1 MGIRMTDTETQKELE
16 ELKRQ
21 VAALSEARRAQREP
35 TKPQAS
41 EASAEAAAT
50 VEHGFS
56 AHVEEL
62 VDLMGHELR
71 DNPVATGV
79 AIFVAGLLV
88 GRLLR

>member
-1 MGIRMTDTETQKELE
+1 
-16 ELKRQ
+16 
-21 VAALSEARRAQREP
+21 
-35 TKPQAS
+35 
-41 EASAEAAAT
+41 